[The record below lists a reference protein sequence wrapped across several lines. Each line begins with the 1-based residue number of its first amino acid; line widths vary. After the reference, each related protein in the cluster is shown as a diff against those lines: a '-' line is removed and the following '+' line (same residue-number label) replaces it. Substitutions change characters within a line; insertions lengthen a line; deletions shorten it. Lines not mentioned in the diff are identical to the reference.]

1 MLLIW
6 LWVRTLSRDERLWAH
21 HRRPGHHHLHPRHPR
36 GIRLRQVHLRCHRTL
51 LDQEH
56 EQKPCLMM
64 ISAFSNSSKCLS
76 MFSIIII
83 LFLCFCLFYYITW
96 CPSCT
101 RGKCCWRVA
110 CSHSYLHLSSAAMND
125 CGHLTDI
132 SSIITC
138 INDILGASDCVKCI
152 CDVTGLC

>member
-1 MLLIW
+1 MFINVFFNNNSILMVLFVSLQNIMVLLYTWQMLLPCC
-6 LWVRTLSRDERLWAH
+6 LYTFLSASLFSRDERLWAH

-51 LDQEH
+51 LDQDH

-83 LFLCFCLFYYITW
+83 LFLWFCLFYCIT
-96 CPSCT
+96 
-101 RGKCCWRVA
+101 
-110 CSHSYLHLSSAAMND
+110 
-125 CGHLTDI
+125 
-132 SSIITC
+132 
-138 INDILGASDCVKCI
+138 
-152 CDVTGLC
+152 